1 MIFIFVSYI
10 IYYLYHPK
18 SIQSVYICLSF
29 LPLSFSISL
38 FFFIFFSVFFSFFLS
53 FSLSLS
59 ISFSLSIYLSIYRF
73 LFLSHFLSL
82 FLSLSLSLSI
92 TFSVHSKRA
101 DEAKEKHRLS
111 AVSKILQKSEEL
123 KSNNKKLYSPFQSST
138 QEILFRTM
146 HVSKSKN
153 QSTHSESK
161 SESKS
166 DFDKRDSER
175 YDCYD
180 VFIYF

>member
-1 MIFIFVSYI
+1 MTYSLRSFGQDYPSTWP
-10 IYYLYHPK
+10 LY
-18 SIQSVYICLSF
+18 SVL
-29 LPLSFSISL
+29 L
-38 FFFIFFSVFFSFFLS
+38 
-53 FSLSLS
+53 SLSLY
-59 ISFSLSIYLSIYRF
+59 FSLC
-73 LFLSHFLSL
+73 LSL
-82 FLSLSLSLSI
+82 FLSLSVSLSIYLSLSLSLSFSRSLSIYLSLSISLSLSLSLSLFI

-175 YDCYD
+175 YDCHD